1 MWQVAPNLTGT
12 VTAKKGDTVVAQG
25 ATTSDVP
32 DPTTS
37 NNVATARSTVR
48 ADSHTHPIGVQRSSD
63 FRTLRSHWATMVR
76 P

>member
-12 VTAKKGDTVVAQG
+12 VTAKKGDAVVAQG

-37 NNVATARSTVR
+37 NNVATARSTVPR
-48 ADSHTHPIGVQRSSD
+48 
-63 FRTLRSHWATMVR
+63 
-76 P
+76 